1 MLRAAFSCID
11 KLLKIE
17 YYEIRMDERLITV
30 KINWKT
36 PQWTAGAAALCC
48 GMATHMVG
56 LVTMLHNNDD
66 IGQMPYGYGTGITS
80 GRWLLTI
87 LGDLMTE
94 LGFSYNLHWVNGIL
108 FLLMIALAAV
118 MTADILRLRS
128 RMYAGLMGALF
139 VVFPSVT
146 GTMMFRYTVTY
157 YGISL
162 LLALGSVWLT
172 ERYRYGYLPGAVCL
186 ALSMGIYQAYVP
198 FAITLFV
205 LLLLQKTL
213 KGEMCFTE
221 LVKRGFF
228 YCLILVIGLVM
239 YFLCLKLSLILYGTQ
254 LSDYNG
260 VNSMGKIS
268 PAQLPQLLK
277 LTVYNVCMLPLDNY
291 CGLAGMK
298 LIRICYILV
307 GIVTGMALLF
317 VLMRHVKKPL
327 LIALSIV
334 LCGLL
339 PVAINFIQIM
349 CPDGWVYT
357 LMVYPFVLIVCV
369 PMVIVEAME
378 GRDRWKKLTE
388 NLLAIVLALLSVCYA
403 YETNVVYSAQYYE
416 NRQVENYLSTMIAQV
431 RMTEGFD
438 AEKEWAFIGQIEDPL
453 LRSGWDYEMRYGGSE
468 SAEELLNRPT
478 RWYWFQVYCGYWI
491 PSADET
497 TVAQLSQTDEV
508 RQMPC
513 WPEQGSIKV
522 IGDTVVI
529 KCQNLE

>member
-1 MLRAAFSCID
+1 
-11 KLLKIE
+11 
-17 YYEIRMDERLITV
+17 
-30 KINWKT
+30 
-36 PQWTAGAAALCC
+36 
-48 GMATHMVG
+48 
-56 LVTMLHNNDD
+56 
-66 IGQMPYGYGTGITS
+66 
-80 GRWLLTI
+80 
-87 LGDLMTE
+87 
-94 LGFSYNLHWVNGIL
+94 
-108 FLLMIALAAV
+108 
-118 MTADILRLRS
+118 
-128 RMYAGLMGALF
+128 
-139 VVFPSVT
+139 
-146 GTMMFRYTVTY
+146 
-157 YGISL
+157 
-162 LLALGSVWLT
+162 
-172 ERYRYGYLPGAVCL
+172 
-186 ALSMGIYQAYVP
+186 
-198 FAITLFV
+198 
-205 LLLLQKTL
+205 
-213 KGEMCFTE
+213 MCFTE